1 EQFTRELSDA
11 SSIICPFVRNRC
23 SNGIIIPLASTALIS
38 STTQTLL
45 EKDISLDSLDGTD
58 SPQPKDQTIT
68 SSSSSASS
76 TTFSR

>member
-1 EQFTRELSDA
+1 
-11 SSIICPFVRNRC
+11 
-23 SNGIIIPLASTALIS
+23 ALIS

-68 SSSSSASS
+68 SSSSSPSDSNKLFSS
-76 TTFSR
+76 SSLSSRAIRI